1 MSPRGGVRRSA
12 VHNTPLGDA
21 PAIDAGTDTLTTNC
35 ITDEFAG
42 TALDAH
48 WSTLVGALPTYNV
61 DASRLFISDA
71 PFADTP
77 SMPDRSWIYTLD
89 TDKGNQIARGRPPSN
104 DRGYGRAVS
113 GGERCEGARPSRRAT
128 DPGGV
133 A

>member
-1 MSPRGGVRRSA
+1 VSTRGGVRRSA
-12 VHNTPLGDA
+12 VHNTPPGDA

-48 WSTLVGALPTYNV
+48 WSTLVGALPPTMSTHP
-61 DASRLFISDA
+61 ACSSPMPRLRIRRRC
-71 PFADTP
+71 PI
-77 SMPDRSWIYTLD
+77 DRGSTRSIPIRATRSL
-89 TDKGNQIARGRPPSN
+89 GAAPPSN